1 TQAFMKGNY
10 TKAAQSYIKAI
21 ASDPNNYT
29 HYENAGICYY
39 TAKDFKNAVIYFDK
53 AIKFPTANTG
63 KSEFFMAMSFI
74 ALNNKPKACESLYA
88 AKSKN
93 YAGVDTYISQ
103 NCK

>member
-1 TQAFMKGNY
+1 
-10 TKAAQSYIKAI
+10 
-21 ASDPNNYT
+21 
-29 HYENAGICYY
+29 
-39 TAKDFKNAVIYFDK
+39 
-53 AIKFPTANTG
+53 
-63 KSEFFMAMSFI
+63 MAMSFI

>member
-1 TQAFMKGNY
+1 MKGNY
-10 TKAAQSYIKAI
+10 TKAAQFYIKAI

-29 HYENAGICYY
+29 HYENVGICYY
-39 TAKDFKNAVIYFDK
+39 TAKEFNNAVVYFDK
-53 AIKFPTANTG
+53 ATKLPAANTG
-63 KSEFFMAMSFI
+63 KSEFFMAMSYI